1 MKFRP
6 GLRMTVVMN
15 GLPDEQVEVLLLVE
29 AGSRS
34 RLVARNVVE
43 GAERALRCA
52 RDFIDARL
60 EDLTPAAVKV
70 APNEPHPDD
79 AF

>member
-6 GLRMTVVMN
+6 GLRMVVTMH
-15 GLPDEQVEVLLLVE
+15 GLPNDEIEVLLTVE

-34 RLVARNVVE
+34 RLVSRNVVDSTSK
-43 GAERALRCA
+43 ALRCA

-60 EDLTPAAVKV
+60 EDLTPAAAKN
-70 APNEPHPDD
+70 APSEPHPDD
-79 AF
+79 PF